1 MKRIW
6 ELRYVLIVLLVA
18 SIFRLAFLDRAPS
31 SISDDELMY
40 VVDAKAIWN
49 TGRNMTNAWS
59 PFGFVNKATEFPHT
73 ELPHVLLAPI
83 IGPVPFSLAWAHFPY
98 AVSNIL
104 LVLALYFFAKKLF
117 GNNVGFA
124 VGIVAAINPWNIFF
138 GRTSFD
144 ATLSISFFMI
154 GMCLVAYLKGKKI
167 LLLTIP
173 FLLAFGTYIGTRT
186 NFILFVGFCC
196 YFGWR
201 VVHNKKFMKYYLSV
215 FLICTSICLYYFAT
229 FHNLAVSA
237 RINEL
242 FTPSSET
249 VTNMVN
255 SERRQAIQT
264 PLTRFFAN
272 KPVVF
277 VRLCIDKYLQV
288 FSPTTLFAN
297 GDYRATF
304 SLYRHGYFYYLDILF
319 LGIGI
324 FYIAKRHR
332 NIFWFL
338 LSILLIAP
346 IPAVASQANT
356 GFIAIRGILLFP
368 ILTIFIGAG
377 IASFIDWSKKRKF
390 KKQMIIILLLLYV
403 ILIANF
409 INIYAFQ
416 YPIYSSESYSF
427 SSRILSKYLVYANNE
442 GKNIVVY
449 TTSPKER
456 FIYYLFFSSL
466 YKNNIAKEIQQKF
479 TNKQYLLNSIRF
491 ENCLIDIK
499 PDINTSYVIES
510 GGCDKMKILLSQPR
524 KTIPIL
530 ADGGS
535 VYSIVGDT
543 VCASFA
549 LPRYPNDIKFSD
561 LSVEKLDKERFC
573 TKFITEVK

>member
-1 MKRIW
+1 
-6 ELRYVLIVLLVA
+6 VLLVA
-18 SIFRLAFLDRAPS
+18 SLFRLPFLDRSPS

-59 PFGFVNKATEFPHT
+59 PFGFVRNTVEFPHT
-73 ELPHVLLAPI
+73 ELPHLIIAPI
-83 IGPVPFSLAWAHFPY
+83 IGLAPFSLAWAHFPY
-98 AVSNIL
+98 AISNIL
-104 LVLALYFFAKKLF
+104 LVLALYFFSKKLF
-117 GNNVGFA
+117 SNNTAFIVGL
-124 VGIVAAINPWNIFF
+124 VAAINPWNIFF

-144 ATLSISFFMI
+144 ATLAIAFFMT
-154 GMCLVAYLKGKKI
+154 GMCLVAYVKGKNVLFLI
-167 LLLTIP
+167 IP

-201 VVHNKKFMKYYLSV
+201 FVNKNKFGKYYLAV
-215 FLICTSICLYYFAT
+215 FLVCTSVCVYYFAIFNT
-229 FHNLAVSA
+229 LSVSH
-237 RINEL
+237 RMNEL
-242 FTPSSET
+242 FTPSSEV

-255 SERRQAIQT
+255 NERRQAIQT
-264 PLTRFFAN
+264 PLTNFFAN

-277 VRLCIDKYLQV
+277 LRLCIDKYLQF
-288 FSPTTLFAN
+288 FSPTMLFTN

-304 SLYRHGYFYYLDILF
+304 SLYRHGYFYYIDILF
-319 LGIGI
+319 LGLGL
-324 FYIAKRHR
+324 FYIAKRYR

-338 LSILLIAP
+338 LSLILIAP
-346 IPAVASQANT
+346 IPSVASQAST
-356 GFIAIRGILLFP
+356 GFAAIRGIILYP

-377 IASFIDWSKKRKF
+377 IANIIEWAKKRKIY
-390 KKQMIIILLLLYV
+390 KQVVIILLLMYV
-403 ILIANF
+403 MLVANF
-409 INIYAFQ
+409 INIYVFQ
-416 YPIYSSESYSF
+416 YPIYSAESYSF
-427 SSRILSKYLVYANNE
+427 SSRILSKYLVYGNNE

-456 FIYYLFFSSL
+456 FIYYLFFSGL

-479 TNKQYLLNSIRF
+479 TNKQYFLNSIRF

-499 PDINTSYVIES
+499 PNINTSYVIES
-510 GGCDKMKILLSQPR
+510 GGCDKMKILLSQLR